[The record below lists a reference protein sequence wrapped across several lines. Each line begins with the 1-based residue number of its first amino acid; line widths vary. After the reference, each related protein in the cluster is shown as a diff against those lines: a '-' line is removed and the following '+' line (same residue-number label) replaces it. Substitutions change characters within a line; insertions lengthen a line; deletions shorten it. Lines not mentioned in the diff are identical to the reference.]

1 VDIFNI
7 MKTIVLGPPGTGKTH
22 TLLEQVE
29 KYLKNTDPDKIGYF
43 AFTKKAANE
52 AKARAMDKF
61 NYTEDDLPYFR
72 TLHSLAFRK
81 LGINKDQVMQKRHYE
96 DLGRKLNLFLD
107 YNEYD
112 EEETGIFTTKS
123 DYLRLI
129 HLAKLRNITL
139 EQQIKLGEHN
149 TEVDYDTLV
158 HLEQKIKDYKKL
170 HNLIDYNDMILD
182 FNKSDKTPKFDVVF
196 IDEAQDLSLM
206 QWDMAKTIWN
216 KTEDTF
222 IAGDDDQAIFRWA
235 GADVDSFITQTGK
248 LLNLTQSR
256 RIPRAIHDFAL
267 GIIKRVS
274 KRRYKEWGPR
284 DYQGSLNFHDDIKGL
299 NMSSGEWLILT
310 RTRHMLE
317 DVEEEMKERGWYF
330 ENRFK
335 KLPEKDAAEAAAE
348 WEAGRKGQPLNYKQI
363 ERIYSFMSS
372 NHAEKIKLKG
382 MTKEGL
388 QDISTLKKDYGLK
401 TDTVWYDAFDNL
413 GFRRKNYIRSM
424 RRNGENLKNKPRIQL
439 STIHSVKGGERNNVV
454 LLTDLT
460 HNTNKSYLKN
470 PDDETRLFYVGATRT
485 KENLHI
491 IRPNDYEKAYPM
503 ENL

>member
-1 VDIFNI
+1 MNQSKIITFSC
-7 MKTIVLGPPGTGKTH
+7 
-22 TLLEQVE
+22 
-29 KYLKNTDPDKIGYF
+29 KYSCF
-43 AFTKKAANE
+43 
-52 AKARAMDKF
+52 
-61 NYTEDDLPYFR
+61 
-72 TLHSLAFRK
+72 
-81 LGINKDQVMQKRHYE
+81 
-96 DLGRKLNLFLD
+96 FL
-107 YNEYD
+107 
-112 EEETGIFTTKS
+112 II
-123 DYLRLI
+123 L
-129 HLAKLRNITL
+129 ITL

-149 TEVDYDTLV
+149 TEVNYDTLV
-158 HLEQKIKDYKKL
+158 HLEQKIKEYKKL

-182 FNKSDKTPKFDVVF
+182 FNKSNKSPKFDVVF

-206 QWDMAKTIWN
+206 QWNMVKTIWN
-216 KTEDTF
+216 KAQDTF

-256 RIPRAIHDFAL
+256 RIPRAIHDFTL
-267 GIIKRVS
+267 NIIKRVS
-274 KRRYKEWGPR
+274 KRRYKEWAPR

-348 WEAGRKGQPLNYKQI
+348 WESGRKGQPLNYKQI
-363 ERIYSFMSS
+363 ERIYSYMSS

-382 MTKEGL
+382 MTKEGFH
-388 QDISTLKKDYGLK
+388 DISTLKKDYGLK
-401 TDTVWYDAFDNL
+401 TDDAWYEAFDDL

-439 STIHSVKGGERNNVV
+439 STIHSVKGGEKNNVV

>member
-1 VDIFNI
+1 

-388 QDISTLKKDYGLK
+388 HDISALKKDYGLK
-401 TDTVWYDAFDNL
+401 TDTVWYKAFDDL

-491 IRPNDYEKAYPM
+491 IRPKDDYKAFPMEDYE
-503 ENL
+503 